1 MQEVLKKVAL
11 ICQTSRGSLWEK
23 ELWTQDPRAGRLC
36 PPALL
41 HGDRSH
47 SGFLLLSPIGGGSST
62 SSPHSCTQL
71 TTPDGGGGDVPAS
84 PLQVGPPL
92 RRILCCL
99 LEDPVERSPKCLQQE
114 LLTGTSLAGFSAPP
128 HQCFLGSLPHKVPP
142 PHSLSLQKS
151 SQRQSSSPDLR

>member
-1 MQEVLKKVAL
+1 MAL

-128 HQCFLGSLPHKVPP
+128 PTSASWGRCHIKCLHPIPCLCRNPAKGKVLALT
-142 PHSLSLQKS
+142 SGNQW
-151 SQRQSSSPDLR
+151 

>member
-1 MQEVLKKVAL
+1 MAL
-11 ICQTSRGSLWEK
+11 ICQTSRGNLWEK

-41 HGDRSH
+41 HGDCSH

-71 TTPDGGGGDVPAS
+71 TTPDGGGGDVPAF

-92 RRILCCL
+92 RRVPCCL
-99 LEDPVERSPKCLQQE
+99 LEDPVEWSPKCLQQE
-114 LLTGTSLAGFSAPP
+114 LLTGTSLAGFSPDPP
-128 HQCFLGSLPHKVPP
+128 TSASWGRCHIKCLHPIPCLCRNPAKDKV
-142 PHSLSLQKS
+142 LALTS
-151 SQRQSSSPDLR
+151 SNQR